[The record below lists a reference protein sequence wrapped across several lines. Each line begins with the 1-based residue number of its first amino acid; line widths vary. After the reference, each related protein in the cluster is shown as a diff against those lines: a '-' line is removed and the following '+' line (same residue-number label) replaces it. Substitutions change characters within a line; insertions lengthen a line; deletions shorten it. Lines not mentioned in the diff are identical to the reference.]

1 MVQANTF
8 EVVIFFWR
16 GNDGLPRIQIK
27 SSKWR
32 KKRLKGGLSWIWKV
46 RFKTRKTK
54 LLNSC
59 CWNIFLSLFTCILM
73 RRHPGF
79 FYSWLTLLWDNF
91 FNIMGFSKAP
101 LHSSFISFQVTPRMM
116 NNMSF
121 EVIHSPPQHR
131 ASSREIQFSFWG
143 QNWKINC
150 WWCTHWWKCRSV
162 VGAKAKLSN
171 ELFLLPPHPP
181 LTKACAGQAR
191 CQTDFLSHLKSKQAK
206 AYCIYIHI
214 HHQHHHHGCHM

>member
-1 MVQANTF
+1 M
-8 EVVIFFWR
+8 W
-16 GNDGLPRIQIK
+16 
-27 SSKWR
+27 
-32 KKRLKGGLSWIWKV
+32 
-46 RFKTRKTK
+46 
-54 LLNSC
+54 
-59 CWNIFLSLFTCILM
+59 
-73 RRHPGF
+73 
-79 FYSWLTLLWDNF
+79 
-91 FNIMGFSKAP
+91 FSKAP

-121 EVIHSPPQHR
+121 EVIHSPPQQR
-131 ASSREIQFSFWG
+131 ASSWEIQFCFWG

-191 CQTDFLSHLKSKQAK
+191 CQTDFLSHLKSKSILYIQ
-206 AYCIYIHI
+206 YIYIISITIMAVICKGSSYNGGDNTRDWEHSA
-214 HHQHHHHGCHM
+214 GF